1 MENCTD
7 DKIRIGLFVGSFD
20 PFTIGHDSIVRRA
33 LPLFDK
39 IVIGIGINERK
50 QYMQTAEQ
58 RMLAI
63 QQLYAEIPQIEVKSY
78 SDLTIDFAKREQAT
92 FFIKG
97 VRSIK
102 DFEYEREQA
111 DINHFLSG
119 MDTLFLVA
127 EPQFASISSTL
138 VRELK
143 HFGRDVIFAT
153 ETINKTKND
162 NIQCRGRK
170 TPHDKKTRNYTLD
183 KKSCSNLR
191 A

>member
-7 DKIRIGLFVGSFD
+7 NKIRIGLFVGSFD

-78 SDLTIDFAKREQAT
+78 SDLTIDFAKREQA
-92 FFIKG
+92 
-97 VRSIK
+97 
-102 DFEYEREQA
+102 

-143 HFGRDVIFAT
+143 HFGRDVT
-153 ETINKTKND
+153 EFLPQK
-162 NIQCRGRK
+162 R
-170 TPHDKKTRNYTLD
+170 
-183 KKSCSNLR
+183 
-191 A
+191 

>member
-1 MENCTD
+1 MANENKHTE
-7 DKIRIGLFVGSFD
+7 RIGLFVGSFD

-127 EPQFASISSTL
+127 EPQFASISSSL
-138 VRELK
+138 VRELI
-143 HFGRDVIFAT
+143 HFGRDVSKFLP
-153 ETINKTKND
+153 
-162 NIQCRGRK
+162 RK
-170 TPHDKKTRNYTLD
+170 R
-183 KKSCSNLR
+183 
-191 A
+191 

>member
-63 QQLYAEIPQIEVKSY
+63 QQLYAGIPQIEVKSY
-78 SDLTIDFAKREQAT
+78 SDLTIDFAK
-92 FFIKG
+92 
-97 VRSIK
+97 
-102 DFEYEREQA
+102 REQA

-143 HFGRDVIFAT
+143 HFGRDVT
-153 ETINKTKND
+153 EFLPQK
-162 NIQCRGRK
+162 R
-170 TPHDKKTRNYTLD
+170 
-183 KKSCSNLR
+183 
-191 A
+191 

>member
-102 DFEYEREQA
+102 DF
-111 DINHFLSG
+111 
-119 MDTLFLVA
+119 DTN
-127 EPQFASISSTL
+127 E
-138 VRELK
+138 
-143 HFGRDVIFAT
+143 
-153 ETINKTKND
+153 NKQ
-162 NIQCRGRK
+162 I
-170 TPHDKKTRNYTLD
+170 
-183 KKSCSNLR
+183 
-191 A
+191 

>member
-78 SDLTIDFAKREQAT
+78 SDLTNRF
-92 FFIKG
+92 
-97 VRSIK
+97 
-102 DFEYEREQA
+102 
-111 DINHFLSG
+111 
-119 MDTLFLVA
+119 
-127 EPQFASISSTL
+127 
-138 VRELK
+138 
-143 HFGRDVIFAT
+143 
-153 ETINKTKND
+153 
-162 NIQCRGRK
+162 RK
-170 TPHDKKTRNYTLD
+170 TRTSYLFYKRCTKHKRL
-183 KKSCSNLR
+183 
-191 A
+191 

>member
-50 QYMQTAEQ
+50 QYMQTVEQ

-127 EPQFASISSTL
+127 EPQFASIRSTL

-143 HFGRDVIFAT
+143 HFGRDVT
-153 ETINKTKND
+153 EFLPQK
-162 NIQCRGRK
+162 R
-170 TPHDKKTRNYTLD
+170 
-183 KKSCSNLR
+183 
-191 A
+191 